1 VTLLS
6 VARRLRDDKKPDQS
20 LAVAKGAAELFP
32 DSANVAAALGMALL
46 DSGDRAAAKARFD
59 RALQIDANNGM
70 AQQGLRRLNAPPAQ
84 MPEGQAQP
92 PAAPSPPKR

>member
-1 VTLLS
+1 M
-6 VARRLRDDKKPDQS
+6 ARRLRDEKKTDQS
-20 LAVAKGAAELFP
+20 LAVAKSAADLFP
-32 DSANVAAALGMALL
+32 NSANVAAALGMFLVDA
-46 DSGDRAAAKARFD
+46 GDRAGAKAQFD

-84 MPEGQAQP
+84 MPEGPAQP